1 MLFTYCKPLGILK
14 AANAFQLPATTC
26 KENSLQ
32 FVLYKDV
39 FILTESANDDINKFV
54 KNKRSLR
61 IIEVLI
67 HEIMEVS
74 LSRGDFVVVFII
86 EISPGVKI

>member
-39 FILTESANDDINKFV
+39 FILTESANEDIKFV

-61 IIEVLI
+61 IFEVLI
-67 HEIMEVS
+67 YEIMEVP